1 MAVNQVISWFTYNK
15 LKVNVANSSVSL
27 MGTRQRRVLIM
38 VMIINYNSNR
48 SQLKNYNAYYVPDD
62 HILKPYYDSSFSQNI
77 FNIIKIMMHFS
88 IITYGKLKINHH
100 IYAD

>member
-38 VMIINYNSNR
+38 VMIN
-48 SQLKNYNAYYVPDD
+48 
-62 HILKPYYDSSFSQNI
+62 
-77 FNIIKIMMHFS
+77 
-88 IITYGKLKINHH
+88 
-100 IYAD
+100 